1 MSSQEVPDDHE
12 MDSLHKLRDM
22 VSRNDERIKLL
33 IEKNDELTTDF
44 DKINNELN
52 DLQSSISEIQQEIKV
67 IKNRLDKIDGIWDRI
82 FDSAWKIV
90 LMVIGGAILYY
101 LGLQSPPN

>member
-1 MSSQEVPDDHE
+1 MSPQEPINENEIDG
-12 MDSLHKLRDM
+12 LHRLRDM
-22 VSRNDERIKLL
+22 VSRNDERIKSL
-33 IEKNDELTTDF
+33 IDSHDELTNDC
-44 DKINNELN
+44 DKINN
-52 DLQSSISEIQQEIKV
+52 DLVEMQSSITEINQEIKN
-67 IKNRLDKIDGIWDRI
+67 IKTRLDKIDGIWDRI